1 MPYYPTS
8 LSRKSNFE
16 NTEFVITYLTSL
28 DFKEKLNSLNSLI
41 IIQLCNS
48 YFSNSINLNFPIFQ
62 KIHVQKIVK
71 KQLHNNTLKEGK
83 NRIWINIFKVI
94 NVPISILRTKLN
106 RGNKNTIAL
115 EKQLHHLNQLDIKII
130 IVTPFYSLNKLNNI
144 VRKSSM
150 KYFIKLA
157 KYFENIE
164 LVDGYS
170 GFNEK
175 DFLDDYHMNEIGL
188 TKLNERINNLI
199 DKIQTRHQ

>member
-1 MPYYPTS
+1 M
-8 LSRKSNFE
+8 
-16 NTEFVITYLTSL
+16 
-28 DFKEKLNSLNSLI
+28 
-41 IIQLCNS
+41 
-48 YFSNSINLNFPIFQ
+48 
-62 KIHVQKIVK
+62 
-71 KQLHNNTLKEGK
+71 KEGK